1 MEIDRLR
8 ILVDVAQ
15 LGSFAAAARLRNLDP
30 SSVSRMVGQMERELG
45 IRVFQRT
52 TRRLSL
58 TEAGNVFLRR
68 AEAILDELDLAHEEA
83 VGRTSQVRGTVRI
96 ATSVAFGQVCVVPLL
111 SRLSPAFPELAVELL
126 MTDADV
132 DLVRDRIDLAIR
144 PAPAIKGE
152 VICAK
157 LRDTRYRVCA
167 SRDYI
172 STAPS
177 LKRPSDLSDHQALLL
192 TRPESGSRWMFR
204 DPAGQVTGVPVRGKI
219 SISNALSLRSAAAD
233 GLGPALL
240 ADWLV
245 ERDIEDGRLIDVFPE
260 FDVTATT
267 FKTAAWMVYPSRAF
281 LPGKVRVVI
290 DFLREHL
297 GR

>member
-1 MEIDRLR
+1 MDIDRLR

-15 LGSFAAAARLRNLDP
+15 LGSFAAAARLRDLDP

-111 SRLSPAFPELAVELL
+111 SRLRQAFPELAVELL

-144 PAPAIKGE
+144 LAPAIEEE

-177 LKRPSDLSDHQALLL
+177 LEQPSDLSEHDSLLFPL
-192 TRPESGSRWMFR
+192 PEYGSRWLFR
-204 DPAGQVTGVPVRGKI
+204 DLAGQVTEVPVSGKV

-245 ERDIEDGRLIDVFPE
+245 ERDIEDGLLIDVFPDFE
-260 FDVTATT
+260 VTAKT
-267 FKTAAWMVYPSRAF
+267 FETAAWMVYPTRAF
-281 LPGKVRVVI
+281 LPGKVRVVV
-290 DFLREHL
+290 DLLREHL

>member
-15 LGSFAAAARLRNLDP
+15 LGSFAAAARLRDLDP
-30 SSVSRMVGQMERELG
+30 SSVSRMVAQMERELG

-68 AEAILDELDLAHEEA
+68 AEAIPDELDLAHEEA
-83 VGRTSQVRGTVRI
+83 VGRTSRVFGTVRI
-96 ATSVAFGQVCVVPLL
+96 TTPVAFGQICVVPLL
-111 SRLSPAFPELAVELL
+111 SRLRQAFPELAVELL
-126 MTDADV
+126 MTDTNV
-132 DLVRDRIDLAIR
+132 DLVRDHIDLAIR
-144 PAPAIKGE
+144 LAPAKERE

-172 STAPS
+172 STAPP
-177 LKRPSDLSDHQALLL
+177 LERPSDLSDHEALLL
-192 TRPESGSRWMFR
+192 TLPEHRSRWLFR
-204 DPAGQVTGVPVRGKI
+204 DLAGQVTEVPVKGKI
-219 SISNALSLRSAAAD
+219 FVSNALALRGAAAD

-245 ERDIEDGRLIDVFPE
+245 ERDIEDGLLIDVFPE
-260 FDVTATT
+260 VEVTATT
-267 FKTAAWMVYPSRAF
+267 FETAAWMVYPTRAF

-290 DFLREHL
+290 NFLREHL
-297 GR
+297 GG

>member
-1 MEIDRLR
+1 MDIDRLR

-15 LGSFAAAARLRNLDP
+15 LGSFAAAARLRDLDP
-30 SSVSRMVGQMERELG
+30 SSVSRMVGQMERELS
-45 IRVFQRT
+45 IRVFERT

-68 AEAILDELDLAHEEA
+68 VEAILDELDLAHEEA
-83 VGRTSQVRGTVRI
+83 VHRTSQVCGTVRI
-96 ATSVAFGQVCVVPLL
+96 TTSVAFGQVCVVPLL
-111 SRLSPAFPELAVELL
+111 SRLRQAFPELAVELL
-126 MTDADV
+126 ITDANV
-132 DLVRDRIDLAIR
+132 DLIRDRIDLAIR
-144 PAPAIKGE
+144 LAPAIEGE

-172 STAPS
+172 STAPP
-177 LKRPSDLSDHQALLL
+177 LEWPSDLSDHQTLLSTL
-192 TRPESGSRWMFR
+192 PEYRSRWLFR
-204 DPAGQVTGVPVRGKI
+204 DFAGQVTEVPVRGKI
-219 SISNALSLRSAAAD
+219 FVSNSLALRAVAAD

-245 ERDIEDGRLIDVFPE
+245 ERDIEDGILIDVFPDFE
-260 FDVTATT
+260 VTATT
-267 FKTAAWMVYPSRAF
+267 FETAAWMVSPTRAF
-281 LPGKVRVVI
+281 LPGKVSVVI